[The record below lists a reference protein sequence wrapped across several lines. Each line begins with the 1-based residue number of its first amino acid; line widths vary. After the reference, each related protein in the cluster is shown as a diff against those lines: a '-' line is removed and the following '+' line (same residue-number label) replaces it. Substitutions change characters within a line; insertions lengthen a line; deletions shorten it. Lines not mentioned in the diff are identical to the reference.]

1 MLDFIRKGASSW
13 MIKFILGAIV
23 VVFIFWGVGSF
34 RSQRMDVVAKVNGQK
49 IMTEAYQHEYRKT
62 MEQYRKMFG
71 GSIPEKLLKG
81 LNIKEQVLNS
91 LINRVLI
98 EQEAA
103 KMGIR
108 VSNQEVRQAILGVP
122 AFQINGAFNNRAYQA
137 ALREAH
143 LTPADFESQVRESLL
158 MEHLRALINAGL
170 TVPETE
176 AREHYL
182 YENQECDI
190 SYIKVDSSQ
199 CAPEVKYTNDE
210 LEQWFKAHKEKY
222 RTAPKIQ
229 LSYLLFDT
237 SKITKEVKV
246 SDEEIRQWYEDHK
259 DKYHQKEQRK
269 ARHILIRLPKDASDQ
284 EIQAK
289 KKEIEEI
296 RARIKNGADFA
307 KVAKEVSQ
315 DPGSAQN
322 GGELGF
328 FTKDAM
334 VKPFANAV
342 FSMKKGEISQP
353 VRTRFGWHIILLEDI
368 KPERTIPLNEV
379 KQQIKAKLATQK
391 ANAKAWDKANAAYND
406 IIQMGSLEDYAKAN
420 GITLKTTPLFSRNN
434 PPAFIGRNPQILDG
448 MFALSKGELSS
459 LIDVPSGV
467 LIAEV
472 SDKQEPYIPDFKD
485 VKAKVIKD
493 YIAEKS
499 EELCREKAKAML
511 EEAKKKGLKQVC
523 QDYGCTVRETGFF
536 RRTAPGANGK
546 LPPPVAKAALSLY
559 SGKVY
564 PDSVEQ
570 SGRSFYILAFK
581 QDREADLKGF
591 AAKKKELSQK
601 LLAEKQKTAFESW
614 LQHTREKAE
623 IKISANF
630 KP

>member
-34 RSQRMDVVAKVNGQK
+34 RSQRMDVVAKVNGEK
-49 IMTEAYQHEYRKT
+49 IMTETYQREYRKT
-62 MEQYRKMFG
+62 MEQYSKMFG

-81 LNIKEQVLNS
+81 LHIKQQVLNS
-91 LINRVLI
+91 LINKVLI

-103 KMGIR
+103 KMGVRI
-108 VSNQEVRQAILGVP
+108 SNQEVRQAILGIP

-143 LTPADFESQVRESLL
+143 LTPAGFEAQVRESLL
-158 MEHLRALINAGL
+158 MEHLRALMDAGL

-176 AREHYL
+176 ALEHYM
-182 YENQECDI
+182 YENQEVNI

-199 CAPEVKYTNDE
+199 CEPEVKYTDDE
-210 LEQWFKAHKEKY
+210 LKQWFKAHEEKY

-237 SKITKEVKV
+237 SNMAKDVKV
-246 SDEEIRQWYEDHK
+246 SDQEIKQYYEDHK
-259 DKYHQKEQRK
+259 AEFHQKEQRK

-284 EIQAK
+284 EVQAK
-289 KKEIEEI
+289 KKELEEI

-307 KVAKEVSQ
+307 QVAREVSQ
-315 DPGSAQN
+315 DPGSAKN

-328 FTKDAM
+328 FTRDAM

-342 FSMKKGEISQP
+342 FSMKKGEISKP

-368 KPERTIPLNEV
+368 KPERTIPLDEV

-391 ANAKAWDKANAAYND
+391 ANTEAWDKANAAYD
-406 IIQMGSLEDYAKAN
+406 EIIQMGSLEDYAKTN
-420 GITLKTTPLFSRNN
+420 GITLKTTPLFSRSN
-434 PPAFIGRNPQILDG
+434 PPAFIGRDPQILDG
-448 MFALSKGELSS
+448 LFALSKGELSS
-459 LIDVPSGV
+459 LLDVPSGV

-472 SDKQEPYIPDFKD
+472 SDKQEPYIPDFKA
-485 VKAKVIKD
+485 VKAKVIED
-493 YIAEKS
+493 YTTEKS
-499 EELCREKAKAML
+499 QELCRQKAKAML
-511 EEAKKKGLKQVC
+511 EKAKKKGLKQMC
-523 QDYGCTVRETGFF
+523 EDHGCTVQETGFF
-536 RRTAPGANGK
+536 KRTAPDANGK
-546 LPPPVAKAALSLY
+546 LPGPVAKAALSLY

-564 PDSVEQ
+564 PDSVAEN
-570 SGRSFYILAFK
+570 GRSFYILAFK
-581 QDREADLKGF
+581 QDRPADIKGF
-591 AAKKKELSQK
+591 AAKKKEISQK
-601 LLAEKQKTAFESW
+601 LLTEKQRTVFDSW
-614 LQHTREKAE
+614 LQHAREKAE
-623 IKISANF
+623 IRISTNF